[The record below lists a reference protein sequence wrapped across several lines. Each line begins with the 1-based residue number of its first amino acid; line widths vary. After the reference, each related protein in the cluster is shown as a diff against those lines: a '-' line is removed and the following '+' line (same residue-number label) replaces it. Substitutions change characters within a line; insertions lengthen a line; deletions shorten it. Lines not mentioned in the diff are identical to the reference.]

1 MSGSGQ
7 HQSDLVIDSDVLKE
21 IRDLM
26 EEDFADLVLTFLVDS
41 DALLGEIARGLGQ
54 GDAALVHRAAHKLKA
69 SAASLGAVG
78 LSDHARE
85 LEALGRAG
93 TLSSAETLL
102 AAAQDQFG
110 LVKEALEQ
118 TISGPT

>member
-1 MSGSGQ
+1 MTCKN
-7 HQSDLVIDSDVLKE
+7 DPVIDSDVLQE

-26 EEDFADLVLTFLVDS
+26 EEDFADLVRTFLADS
-41 DALLGEIARGLGQ
+41 EALLGEIAQGLGQ

-78 LSDHARE
+78 LSDHAWE
-85 LEALGRAG
+85 LETLGRAG
-93 TLSSAETLL
+93 SLGGADAAL
-102 AAAQDQFG
+102 AAAQGQFG

-118 TISGPT
+118 TISGLT